1 MGPSMQR
8 SNQTSIRVICLGLG
22 RTGTVS
28 LTEALEILGYG
39 PCYHTIK
46 WMESRPSDWLKWVE
60 QYEKGGDPEL
70 IDNILQG
77 YSSVLDQPAANFP
90 ETLYRAYP
98 DAKFILTTRDPKK
111 WERSMKLTVNPLV
124 EQVQTAVEPQ
134 EWQKSARVWNE
145 LRKKLQ
151 PELLTDDFADVLVR
165 HNKRV
170 EELIPA
176 SQLLVYKVEDGW
188 EPLSEFLGV
197 PIPDVPFPNVNN
209 TDTFRAML
217 KLPALL

>member
-1 MGPSMQR
+1 M
-8 SNQTSIRVICLGLG
+8 
-22 RTGTVS
+22 
-28 LTEALEILGYG
+28 
-39 PCYHTIK
+39 IK
-46 WMESRPSDWLKWVE
+46 WMEFHPSDWLDWVE

-70 IDNILQG
+70 IDNILLG
-77 YSSVLDQPAANFP
+77 YSSVLDQRAANIP

-98 DAKFILTTRDPKK
+98 DAKLILMNNTGSEE
-111 WERSMKLTVNPLV
+111 WERSLKLTV
-124 EQVQTAVEPQ
+124 
-134 EWQKSARVWNE
+134 WQKSARVWNE
-145 LRKKLQ
+145 LRAKLQ
-151 PELLTDDFADVLVR
+151 PELLIDDFADVLVR

-170 EELIPA
+170 EELTPA

-197 PIPDVPFPNVNN
+197 LSIPNVNN